1 LSRVHVY
8 AIGMDDDDAGTV
20 QRRLVAAVR
29 AVRNWPRATVNA
41 NSGYMRPGESR
52 SERGWLTI
60 QRSEDFVRLKLED
73 GAARTTFQVL
83 DRTIG
88 EGPDGRGLPQSDEEI
103 IEAWRRMLEAPFGH
117 ALNPEGLSA
126 WRAAV
131 KDAEVLC
138 ASIVGSA
145 GARFDADIE
154 LATPGRGLTLGERDT
169 GVPGGVFVER
179 VNAIVS
185 AASPM
190 TVVMK
195 YEVTNGHSSVSFEG
209 SSELPEDEE
218 VRIEPETWPDAI
230 ASMRALTLLDG
241 VPRPWTHLEN
251 EKV

>member
-1 LSRVHVY
+1 MSLVHAY
-8 AIGMDDDDAGTV
+8 AIGMDDDDAATV
-20 QRRLVAAVR
+20 RRRLVAALR
-29 AVRNWPRATVNA
+29 AVRDWPRANVNA
-41 NSGYMRPGESR
+41 NSGYMRPNDSR
-52 SERGWLTI
+52 GDRGWVTI

-73 GAARTTFQVL
+73 GAARTTFQVM

-88 EGPDGRGLPQSDEEI
+88 EGPDGKGLPQSDEEI
-103 IEAWRRMLEAPFGH
+103 IEAWRRMLDAPFGH

-131 KDAEVLC
+131 KDTGVLC

-169 GVPGGVFVER
+169 GVPGGVFVDR
-179 VNAIVS
+179 INAIVS
-185 AASPM
+185 GVGPV

-195 YEVTNGHSSVSFEG
+195 YEVTNGHSTVSFEG

-230 ASMRALTLLDG
+230 ASMRALTLLEG
-241 VPRPWTHLEN
+241 VSKPWTHLQN
-251 EKV
+251 EKD